1 MRINYDVNH
10 YSINSIIL
18 YSILVEKLINQ
29 KHLGL
34 KLDERRNFRTLLKAN
49 FLLLIKELG
58 C

>member
-34 KLDERRNFRTLLKAN
+34 KLDERRNFRRLLKAN